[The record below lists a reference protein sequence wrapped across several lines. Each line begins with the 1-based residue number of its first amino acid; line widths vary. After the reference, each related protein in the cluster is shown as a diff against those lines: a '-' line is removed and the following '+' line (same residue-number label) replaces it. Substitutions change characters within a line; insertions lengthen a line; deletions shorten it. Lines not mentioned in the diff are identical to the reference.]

1 MQGYLDTFF
10 ENYFSVFQTIKKNN
24 EKKVIFFAI
33 GTIIEKKA
41 RLVCRFFRNDG
52 RWCNGNTTD
61 SGPVIE
67 GSSPSRPTPEKDPG
81 NRVFFILSACEN
93 LIEKG
98 WLLY

>member
-1 MQGYLDTFF
+1 MQGYVDTFF

-67 GSSPSRPTPEKDPG
+67 GSSPSRPTKEDLG
-81 NRVFFILSACEN
+81 NRVFFYFRKSEKLN
-93 LIEKG
+93 RNGLLI
-98 WLLY
+98 Y